1 MIKKYFLLLFILSFY
16 SNLKA
21 QVGLSVYSEVSI
33 VTAGPGEEL
42 YEAFGH
48 SAIRIKDPVLNLDLI
63 YNYGM
68 FDFNQPNFLLN
79 FAKGNMI
86 YSLAR
91 YDFKYFLASYRKDKR
106 WVKQQV
112 LNLTQQ
118 EKQAFFTFLEKNA
131 TPKNRNYLYNPYF
144 DNCATKLRDI
154 TKSILGSKLM
164 FNDNH
169 IKKDLTFR
177 QLTNHEIHWNSWGT
191 FGLNLIAGTKL
202 DQKATS
208 LEYMYLPDYVYSSF
222 KNATVYIKNQPKQL
236 VKREDDLLK
245 FKEKQPKN
253 SIFSPFLIF
262 SLLAS
267 IGIYITYKDYKKK
280 TRTRW
285 FDFILFF
292 TTGVI
297 GCVIFFLW
305 FFSTHATAPNNFNFL
320 WAFAPNLIIS
330 ILLLKKRTQ
339 KLWLQKYLFLLM
351 IFMLLIPIIWI
362 TKIQVFPIA
371 VTPLL
376 ILLVIRYY
384 FLSKRLLSFI
394 K

>member
-1 MIKKYFLLLFILSFY
+1 MIKKYFLILFVFSIY
-16 SNLKA
+16 SASKA
-21 QVGLSVYSEVSI
+21 QVQLSVYAEVSI

-118 EKQAFFTFLEKNA
+118 EKQAYFIFLERNA
-131 TPKNRNYLYNPYF
+131 TPENRNYLYDPYF

-154 TKSILGSKLM
+154 TKSILGSKLI

-169 IKKDLTFR
+169 IEKQLTFR

-208 LEYMYLPDYVYSSF
+208 KEYMYLPDYIYSSF
-222 KNATVYIKNQPKQL
+222 KNAAVYLENQPKHL
-236 VKREDDLLK
+236 VKREDFLIRV
-245 FKEKQPKN
+245 KEKEPKTSLFN
-253 SIFSPFLIF
+253 PFLIF
-262 SLLAS
+262 SILAFL
-267 IGIYITYKDYKKK
+267 GIYITYKDYKKNR
-280 TRTRW
+280 RTKW
-285 FDFILFF
+285 LDFILLF
-292 TTGVI
+292 TTGLI
-297 GCVIFFLW
+297 GCVLFFLW
-305 FFSTHATAPNNFNFL
+305 FFSTHSTAPNNFNLL
-320 WAFAPNLIIS
+320 WAFAPNLIIAF
-330 ILLLKKRTQ
+330 LLLNKKQ
-339 KLWLQKYLFLLM
+339 KKGWLQKYLFLLM
-351 IFMLLIPIIWI
+351 IFMLLIPILWI
-362 TKIQVFPIA
+362 TKIQVFPVA

-376 ILLVIRYY
+376 ILLLVRYY
-384 FLSKRLLSFI
+384 FLTKRLLSSI